1 LKKFFIYAQTFW
13 ALWKNPDA
21 GLFLESLRIFILPDN
36 FGQIIK
42 VEKSYCLSFPV
53 LSNTKESTL
62 LRTTLEA
69 LVILVGNLLLC
80 FLKMR
85 WWICEPYL
93 FMINP

>member
-1 LKKFFIYAQTFW
+1 LKKVFIYAQTFW

-21 GLFLESLRIFILPDN
+21 RLLLKSLRIFILPDN

-53 LSNTKESTL
+53 VSNTKESL
-62 LRTTLEA
+62 LVRTTLEA